1 MPEHSHVRRIQ
12 TILPTRSVTM
22 REALDSPAR
31 VESPARL
38 RLVRWDQLQ
47 FLQQQLK
54 AFDQEL
60 RTFAE
65 RRGWQKREAPAI
77 LASSAGSR
85 AGHDRRDLRAQRRR
99 NVRRFRRA
107 NRIVAYAG
115 LDPGPPRDVP
125 AKGKQLSITKDGSP
139 TVALGRSSNRPGGW

>member
-1 MPEHSHVRRIQ
+1 
-12 TILPTRSVTM
+12 M

-65 RRGWQKREAPAI
+65 TPRVAEREAPAI
-77 LASSAGSR
+77 LASVPEVGLVTTDVILSEAG
-85 AGHDRRDLRAQRRR
+85 D
-99 NVRRFRRA
+99 VRRFRGA
-107 NRIVAYAG
+107 KRIVAYAG
-115 LDPGPPRDVP
+115 LDPGIRES
-125 AKGKQLSITKDGSP
+125 AGKGKQLSITKEGSRLLRW
-139 TVALGRSSNRPGGW
+139 ALIEPPGGW